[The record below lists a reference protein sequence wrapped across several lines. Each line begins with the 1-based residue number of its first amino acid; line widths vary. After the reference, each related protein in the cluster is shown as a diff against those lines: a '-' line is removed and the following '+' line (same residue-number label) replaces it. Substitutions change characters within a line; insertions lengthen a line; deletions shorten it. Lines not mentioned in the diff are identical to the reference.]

1 MMEWALVI
9 LFGAAV
15 LLFILSFSKKD
26 SVKVDEQM
34 EQLASS
40 FADEMS
46 VLQEKIR
53 NIEIDAEIT
62 AQEAG
67 VLALSS
73 EKRNLLR
80 EVLDLH
86 KRGYSTESIALKTKH
101 PENEIENLLTP
112 YIKAKNERR
121 TVANDI

>member
-1 MMEWALVI
+1 MEWALVI